1 MVTLPAGVTFISKIV
16 FEKKTL
22 KSIDGQHGFIKCY
35 FEFSEPAFHAASKM
49 TLNIELTNLCLNSSV
64 TIDSIDAKFSQSC
77 ANESVF
83 INEQITLSPGEKRSL
98 SFEFVIPPS
107 LTAKNL
113 VAEEI
118 SIDVGKVT
126 IQFDRSGL
134 EQRGLTPFDSDVVR
148 DALCM
153 RVAEHAKNT
162 PQSCKILQAPAVFFF

>member
-1 MVTLPAGVTFISKIV
+1 M
-16 FEKKTL
+16 

-35 FEFSEPAFHAASKM
+35 FKFSKPAFHAASKM
-49 TLNIELTNLCLNSSV
+49 TLNVELTNLCLNSSI

-83 INEQITLSPGEKRSL
+83 IKEEISLSPGEKRSF
-98 SFEFVIPPS
+98 SFDFVIPAS

-113 VAEEI
+113 VVEEI

-134 EQRGLTPFDSDVVR
+134 ERRGLTPFDSDVVR

-162 PQSCKILQAPAVFFF
+162 SQSCKILQAPGCLFLKVNAQFNLGLTR

>member
-1 MVTLPAGVTFISKIV
+1 
-16 FEKKTL
+16 
-22 KSIDGQHGFIKCY
+22 
-35 FEFSEPAFHAASKM
+35 M
-49 TLNIELTNLCLNSSV
+49 TLNIELTNLCLNSPV

-83 INEQITLSPGEKRSL
+83 INEQITLSAGEKRSL
-98 SFEFVIPPS
+98 SFDFVIPPS

-118 SIDVGKVT
+118 SIDVGKVK
-126 IQFDRSGL
+126 IQSERSGL

-153 RVAEHAKNT
+153 RVTPRTRLRVAKYFRHRL
-162 PQSCKILQAPAVFFF
+162 SYFKDDKLLQNFS